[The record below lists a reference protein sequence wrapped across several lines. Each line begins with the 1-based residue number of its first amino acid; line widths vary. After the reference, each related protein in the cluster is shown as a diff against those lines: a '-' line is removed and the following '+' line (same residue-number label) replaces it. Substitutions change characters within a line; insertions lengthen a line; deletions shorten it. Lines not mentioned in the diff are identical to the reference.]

1 MLPGENQGML
11 KYSETMFSLL
21 LLLLSASS
29 TFAASCNSDD
39 DCSDN
44 NGPNFCNP
52 VGNYKYCYNCNSC
65 AQYSCTS
72 SKCNSDPPATTCS
85 NKNVGPC
92 EAGKYCKVTSYSS
105 SCSNCASGR
114 FTSCE
119 SSATSCSYCSGTTSG
134 YPNSVCSA
142 PSKSTGC
149 ETGDNMP
156 CQHTNATIPNLD
168 SCYCG
173 YRRCTSSTGLL
184 CDKLTKTC
192 SKKSYQLV
200 APFNVSALL
209 VSLLVFGLLL
219 AVTWYLCL
227 RFAPGQ
233 HHYIIYKGSKSS
245 KSHGRKTIITP
256 TTSTSTTPTTPTT
269 PHNNKPHPS
278 KVRTLSK
285 EQIKQRVERRAQAKR
300 GSVHLD
306 DDFDSESNSSN
317 TSMTKDER
325 KMPTKPALKI
335 PTEEQIQQRQEKLR
349 QSKRGSV
356 HF

>member
-114 FTSCE
+114 FTSCK

-149 ETGDNMP
+149 ETGGDNMP

-219 AVTWYLCL
+219 AVAWYLCL

-256 TTSTSTTPTTPTT
+256 TTSTTLINKTTNTFIMVLVQKRPFLLTLDQISVHQTTYYKRQYMINTNVNQVLTYTPLVSFNIYAISPL
-269 PHNNKPHPS
+269 PHNISLVPPYF
-278 KVRTLSK
+278 L
-285 EQIKQRVERRAQAKR
+285 
-300 GSVHLD
+300 
-306 DDFDSESNSSN
+306 N
-317 TSMTKDER
+317 TN
-325 KMPTKPALKI
+325 I
-335 PTEEQIQQRQEKLR
+335 
-349 QSKRGSV
+349 
-356 HF
+356 F